1 MGGCD
6 VILQP
11 GQENDTDCWCLWGTV
26 NYAFCAYN
34 KPLFTNNT
42 SPASHDEVESG
53 RCPEVTGESKVC
65 NDLSSLGN
73 CYDSG
78 YVCTID
84 KDGLCHCSH

>member
-1 MGGCD
+1 VGGCD
-6 VILQP
+6 ILLQS
-11 GQENDTDCWCLWGTV
+11 GEENDADCWCLWGTV

-34 KPLFTNNT
+34 KPLPGFNST
-42 SPASHDEVESG
+42 ELESG
-53 RCPEVTGESKVC
+53 RCPEVTGETKVC

-84 KDGLCHCSH
+84 TEGLCHCDY